1 MRLNCS
7 AGGSPLPKVTWFKDG
22 RRVVS
27 TAVNDGNDLIKSEF
41 VIHRFQ
47 AIDAGMYKCLFF
59 NDKNVTA
66 EANLKLSMY
75 KILNIENTALISLE
89 TARSFNNLLVF
100 IRTLSRNV
108 GVSQKSMATFS
119 HPLFH
124 AWRLLHLLPSDSHL
138 FSKLITLV
146 IIDYIVIGLDLV

>member
-1 MRLNCS
+1 MLLIKVRLCNVTLLLTYFWLFLLVNPYIRSSPPDKIQVQNVGDAVRLNCS

-27 TAVNDGNDLIKSEF
+27 TAVHDGNDLIKSEF

-47 AIDAGMYKCLFF
+47 PIDAGMYKCLFF

-66 EANLKLSMY
+66 EANAKLSMY
-75 KILNIENTALISLE
+75 KILNIENTALIFLAS
-89 TARSFNNLLVF
+89 ARSFNNLLVF

-108 GVSQKSMATFS
+108 GV
-119 HPLFH
+119 
-124 AWRLLHLLPSDSHL
+124 R
-138 FSKLITLV
+138 
-146 IIDYIVIGLDLV
+146 